1 MRKPG
6 RPSLSLFAALLASAG
21 VLSSQEKP
29 ALETS
34 NTLIRSNVREV
45 LLDVVV
51 RHRNE
56 SLDKKLKPSD
66 FTITEDGVPQT
77 IKTFR
82 FVGGQE
88 ARLVPRAPANP
99 GPATRSAATGP
110 NSMRQPN
117 FVSIVFDEMGPDSRK
132 NAMEAANDFFNQQF
146 QANTY
151 AAVFSLTLRLNAV
164 QGFTNDRA
172 VLALAVRRAV
182 EGNSVELARATA
194 NVLNQTTYSIE
205 SGRTGVN
212 ITPTNDASK
221 SPDLATSSASQ
232 APYSEAQQYIAQAVS
247 SQRGLTMYGVGMR
260 TMNALLR
267 LIQYQSRL
275 PGRKTVLYLSEGLV
289 KPPDRAD
296 MMRLAVSTANRGNV
310 SFYCVDVRGLTTG
323 SSNGAVAGLVQSAAS
338 LSSTQSTVPS
348 SPSAAMAQMQQDD
361 DLQSALA
368 SHTQL
373 NMVELAEGTG
383 GFAVFNTNNFK
394 GAMARVMEDVRTHY
408 EISYVPA
415 STVYDGH
422 FRKIEIKVKDP
433 KLIVQSRDGYFAVP
447 DLQGAPVM
455 PYETAGL
462 RVLDSGKQ
470 HDFDFRAAAMRFR
483 PLNDGFRYEMGFE
496 LDTANL
502 TTPINPATGK
512 ARIHATF
519 LALVKDA
526 KGQVVGKVSQQIDR
540 EVPQDKLQQF
550 RRGDIIFTAPFEASS
565 GRYTVEAA
573 VTDPE
578 GGRASLRRFALTVPR
593 PGQPAVSDIE
603 LVYRLDPLDGPRD
616 PGNPLEFAGG
626 RVMPA
631 IAQTATAGQDAA
643 LFFVVYPESTAGK
656 PKVSIEFFRDGKAIQ
671 QSALEVGTAD
681 EVNSFPVLA
690 SAKLPAGEYMALVT
704 VEQNGRTTQQ
714 SAPISVRP

>member
-1 MRKPG
+1 MQNPG
-6 RPSLSLFAALLASAG
+6 WPSLSLLLAFLASPG
-21 VLSSQEKP
+21 VLSSQDKP
-29 ALETS
+29 GLETS
-34 NTLIRSNVREV
+34 PTLIRSNVREV
-45 LLDVVV
+45 LLDIVV
-51 RHRNE
+51 RRKDV
-56 SLDKKLKPSD
+56 SLAKKLKASD
-66 FTITEDGVPQT
+66 FEITEDGVPQI

-82 FVGGQE
+82 YVGGRE
-88 ARLVPRAPANP
+88 ARAVPQAPESR
-99 GPATRSAATGP
+99 GPATRVASAQP
-110 NSMRQPN
+110 NSLRQPN

-132 NAMEAANDFFNQQF
+132 NAMEAANDFLNQEF

-151 AAVFSLTLRLNAV
+151 AAVFSLNLRLNAV

-205 SGRTGVN
+205 GGRTGVN
-212 ITPTNDASK
+212 VAPTNDPSK
-221 SPDLATSSASQ
+221 SPDFATGSSGQ
-232 APYSEAQQYIAQAVS
+232 APYSEGQQAIAQAVS
-247 SQRGLTMYGVGMR
+247 SQRDMTAYGTGMR
-260 TMNALLR
+260 TLNSLLR
-267 LIQYQSRL
+267 LIQYESRL
-275 PGRKTVLYLSEGLV
+275 PGRKTVLYLSEGLI

-296 MMRLAVSTANRGNV
+296 MMRLVVGTANRGNV
-310 SFYCVDVRGLTTG
+310 SFYCIDVRGLTTG
-323 SSNGAVAGLVQSAAS
+323 SSNGAVSGLVQSAAS
-338 LSSTQSTVPS
+338 LSATQSTVPS
-348 SPSAAMAQMQQDD
+348 SPSAAMGQMQQDD
-361 DLQSALA
+361 QVQTALA

-383 GFAVFNTNNFK
+383 GFAVFSTNNFK

-408 EISYVPA
+408 EISYVPT

-422 FRKIEIKVKDP
+422 FRKIEITVKDP
-433 KLIVQSRDGYFAVP
+433 KLVVQSREGYFAVP
-447 DLQGAPVM
+447 EIQGAPVM
-455 PYETAGL
+455 PFETAGL
-462 RVLDSGKQ
+462 RVLDEAKQ

-483 PLNDGFRYEMGFE
+483 PLGDGYRYEMGFD
-496 LDTANL
+496 LSTAKL
-502 TTPINPATGK
+502 TTPVNSRTQK

-526 KGQVVGKVSQQIDR
+526 KGQIVAKVSQEIDR
-540 EVPQDKLQQF
+540 EVPQDKLEQF
-550 RRGDIIFTAPFEASS
+550 RRGIIIFTSPFEASS

-578 GGRASLRRFALTVPR
+578 GGRGSLRRFSLVVPK

-626 RVMPA
+626 KIMPA
-631 IAQTATAGQDAA
+631 LAQTANAGKDAA
-643 LFFVVYPESTAGK
+643 LFFVVYPESTAEK
-656 PKVSIEFFRDGKAIQ
+656 PKVRIEFFRDGKAVYE
-671 QSALEVGTAD
+671 SALEVGTAD